1 MRGRRE
7 EHNIIGRGRC
17 VHSFIQNNFVITKP
31 SVFAPLQT
39 SSCCYCGKGP
49 QWRPPMK
56 WFRMLWFKAKGPVH
70 RFLQL
75 TLSVLIY
82 SAQVD
87 ALVMWSRGQR
97 PSQHKVKLGYAQT
110 YLDDKRLAMDIHFL
124 LSLCRQSRRF
134 YSKLKYLLIPWTG
147 SAKSIRGSPMQNEV
161 KRGHRPFQLCRGKIW
176 TLWRLM
182 QNRKRSLDKN
192 KAFRRIRQQ
201 LGCSTS
207 AIHRK
212 QKCIYPCMPRWDLW

>member
-7 EHNIIGRGRC
+7 KHNIIGRGRC

-39 SSCCYCGKGP
+39 SSCCYCGKRSTVGSYDVHR
-49 QWRPPMK
+49 WKK

-70 RFLQL
+70 SFLQL

-97 PSQHKVKLGYAQT
+97 SQSTQSKT
-110 YLDDKRLAMDIHFL
+110 RL
-124 LSLCRQSRRF
+124 C
-134 YSKLKYLLIPWTG
+134 T
-147 SAKSIRGSPMQNEV
+147 NV
-161 KRGHRPFQLCRGKIW
+161 
-176 TLWRLM
+176 
-182 QNRKRSLDKN
+182 
-192 KAFRRIRQQ
+192 FRRQT
-201 LGCSTS
+201 LGNGYSLFIISLQTKPTFLFKAEIS
-207 AIHRK
+207 PHSVN
-212 QKCIYPCMPRWDLW
+212 WVS

>member
-1 MRGRRE
+1 ME
-7 EHNIIGRGRC
+7 
-17 VHSFIQNNFVITKP
+17 VDVFIQNNFVITKP

-49 QWRPPMK
+49 QWEVMTSTDEKMIPDVMIQSE
-56 WFRMLWFKAKGPVH
+56 KACSQFPSAYTTRAYVL
-70 RFLQL
+70 R
-75 TLSVLIY
+75 LSCDHAG
-82 SAQVD
+82 SD
-87 ALVMWSRGQR
+87 

-147 SAKSIRGSPMQNEV
+147 SAKSIWGSPMQTEV

-212 QKCIYPCMPRWDLW
+212 QKCIYPCMPRWDPW

>member
-1 MRGRRE
+1 MR
-7 EHNIIGRGRC
+7 
-17 VHSFIQNNFVITKP
+17 S
-31 SVFAPLQT
+31 
-39 SSCCYCGKGP
+39 YD
-49 QWRPPMK
+49 
-56 WFRMLWFKAKGPVH
+56 VH
-70 RFLQL
+70 RWKNDSGCYDSKRKGLL
-75 TLSVLIY
+75 TISFSSHLEGLCTPRKSTRLSCDHAG
-82 SAQVD
+82 SD
-87 ALVMWSRGQR
+87 

-212 QKCIYPCMPRWDLW
+212 QKCIYPCMPRWVPW